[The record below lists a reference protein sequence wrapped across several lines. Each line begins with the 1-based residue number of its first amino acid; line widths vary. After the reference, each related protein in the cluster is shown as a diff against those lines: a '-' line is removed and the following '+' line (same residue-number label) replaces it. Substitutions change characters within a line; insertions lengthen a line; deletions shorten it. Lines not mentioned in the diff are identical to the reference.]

1 VVKKNGSI
9 FLDMLQHYAF
19 SRLERREVEIYQQI
33 GTLPL
38 YSSVLIAF
46 S

>member
-9 FLDMLQHYAF
+9 CLDILQRYAF
-19 SRLERREVEIYQQI
+19 SRLEGSEVEIYQVI
-33 GTLPL
+33 GALPL